1 MKKHWKEREGY
12 REFHVKS
19 DKVKMPESLETTSVC
34 YISYYRFLKLKKM
47 QLGFYL
53 TTKGNIFVGDL
64 ENKVKHK
71 EN

>member
-1 MKKHWKEREGY
+1 
-12 REFHVKS
+12 
-19 DKVKMPESLETTSVC
+19 MPESLETTSVC
-34 YISYYRFLKLKKM
+34 YISYYRFLLKLKKM

-53 TTKGNIFVGDL
+53 TTKENIFVGDL